1 MHALDDVAAVVENPS
16 DVLRV
21 NGTREVR
28 VAVVTTVGYRYFLQS
43 TQHVL
48 CTPFTTAVHL
58 IIMRTQYLYRTL
70 KY

>member
-48 CTPFTTAVHL
+48 CTPFTNCSTSYYNENTIFV
-58 IIMRTQYLYRTL
+58 
-70 KY
+70 

>member
-1 MHALDDVAAVVENPS
+1 VHALDDVAAVVENPS

-43 TQHVL
+43 MQHVL
-48 CTPFTTAVHL
+48 CTPFTNCSTSYYNENTIFV
-58 IIMRTQYLYRTL
+58 
-70 KY
+70 